1 MQAIGYA
8 RWSSLEQGR
17 GSSLERQVGLIRSL
31 CEARGWILIDQVV
44 DEGTSAYTGANVQT
58 GNLAAL
64 IRRIENGEVP
74 RDVVLV
80 VEQLDRI
87 SRLPP
92 SQVVSWIQ
100 RVVGMGVSI
109 ATVND
114 GLVINAEMID
124 ANPMNFMFL
133 VFNAFRAYQESKH
146 KSERL
151 SSSWAIKRQKLEA
164 GERRPITGNGP
175 AWLRF
180 NKETGN
186 FEKIPERVALV
197 QEIFDRTLAGEGKA
211 SIAATLN
218 ARLVETWGRGK
229 SKADGW
235 HPSYIQKI
243 LTNPAVIG
251 EFQPH
256 TKGRGEVRRTPAGEP
271 IQGYFEPVVSEAQWA
286 GVRAIKPLTRGGG
299 NGFKGEVR
307 NLFAGLCRCAHCGGT
322 MTYQFKSDNG
332 VRVRKGVERPK
343 KRSSYL
349 LCGRRARGLGCDN
362 ESHYRYEAL
371 EPGLL
376 EGVLSYALKNSFFS
390 SSEGVGSLSDD
401 HYRLTRELDAQQARM
416 GRMLTLY
423 EDTGDSEVR
432 ERWVLAKTKLGTLR
446 GQLDDAKT
454 ALDHARGA
462 ATPDQHAARVGAV
475 RADLEH
481 EDFET
486 RRTARQRVMG
496 SLREII
502 DYVTFDGAGRVIMV
516 LTGGATAIRFNREG
530 EILGDASTGIPGRIS
545 DPKGQAAAIAALYD
559 LYG

>member
-17 GSSLERQVGLIRSL
+17 GSSLERQVGLIRSF
-31 CEARGWILIDQVV
+31 CEAKGWSLIDQVV

-74 RDVVLV
+74 RDVVVV

-92 SQVVSWIQ
+92 SQVVSWMQ

-114 GLVINAEMID
+114 GLVINSEMID
-124 ANPMNFMFL
+124 ANPMNFMSL

-180 NKETGN
+180 DKETGS
-186 FEKIPERVALV
+186 FETIPERVAV
-197 QEIFDRTLAGEGKA
+197 VREIFDRTLAGEGKA
-211 SIAATLN
+211 SIAAALN
-218 ARLVETWGRGK
+218 ARSVETWGRGK

-243 LTNPAVIG
+243 LSNSAVIG

-256 TKGRGEVRRTPAGEP
+256 TKGRGDVRRTPAGEP
-271 IQGYFEPVVSEAQWA
+271 IQGYFGAVVSEAQWA
-286 GVRAIKPLTRGGG
+286 GVRAIKPLKRGGG

-322 MTYQFKSDNG
+322 MTYQFKTDDG
-332 VRVRKGVERPK
+332 VRVRKGVERPT

-362 ESHYRYEAL
+362 DSHYRYEAL

-376 EGVLSYALKNSFFS
+376 GGVLRYALKNSFFS

-401 HYRLTRELDAQQARM
+401 HYRLARELNAQQARV

-423 EDTGDSEVR
+423 EDTGDAEVR
-432 ERWVLAKTKLGTLR
+432 ERWLLAKTKLETLR
-446 GQLDDAKT
+446 GQLDDAKM
-454 ALDHARGA
+454 ALDRARGA
-462 ATPDQHAARVGAV
+462 ATPDQHAARVEAV
-475 RADLEH
+475 HADLEH

-486 RRTARQRVMG
+486 RRNARQRVMG

-516 LTGGATAIRFNREG
+516 LTGGATAIRFDREG
-530 EILGDASTGIPGRIS
+530 EILGDASTGIQSRIS

-559 LYG
+559 QCG

>member
-17 GSSLERQVGLIRSL
+17 GSSLERQVGSIRRF
-31 CEARGWILIDQVV
+31 CEARGWSLIEEVV
-44 DEGTSAYTGANVQT
+44 DEGTSAYTGANIQT

-64 IRRIENGEVP
+64 VRRLENGELS
-74 RDVVLV
+74 RDVVVV

-92 SQVVSWIQ
+92 IQVVGWIQ

-114 GLVINAEMID
+114 GLIINAEMIND
-124 ANPMNFMFL
+124 EQMNFVSL
-133 VFNAFRAYQESKH
+133 VFNACRAYQESKH
-146 KSERL
+146 KSDRL
-151 SSSWAIKRQKLEA
+151 SDSWALKREKLEA
-164 GERRPITGNGP
+164 GNRAPITGNGP
-175 AWLRF
+175 AWF
-180 NKETGN
+180 SYNKETGS

-218 ARLVETWGRGK
+218 ARSVETWGRGK

-243 LTNPAVIG
+243 LSNPAVIG

-256 TKGRGEVRRTPAGEP
+256 TKSRGEVRRTPVGEP
-271 IQGYFEPVVSEAQWA
+271 IQGYFQPVVSEAQWA
-286 GVRAIKPLTRGGG
+286 GVRALKPLKRGGG
-299 NGFKGEVR
+299 NGFKGEIR

-322 MTYQFKSDNG
+322 MTYQFKSDDG
-332 VRVRKGVERPK
+332 VRLRKGVERPT

-362 ESHYRYEAL
+362 DSHYRYEAL

-376 EGVLSYALKNSFFS
+376 RGVLSYALKNSFFS
-390 SSEGVGSLSDD
+390 RSEGVGTLSDD
-401 HYRLTRELDAQQARM
+401 HHRLTRELGAHQARM
-416 GRMLTLY
+416 GRMLSLY
-423 EDTGDSEVR
+423 EDTGDAEIR
-432 ERWVLAKTKLGTLR
+432 ERWLLAKTKLETLR
-446 GQLDDAKT
+446 GQLDHAKK
-454 ALDHARGA
+454 ALDQARGA
-462 ATPDQHAARVGAV
+462 ATPDQHAARVRAV
-475 RADLEH
+475 HADLHH

-486 RRTARQRVMG
+486 RRNARQRVMG

-502 DYVTFDGAGRVIMV
+502 DYVTFDAAGRVIMV
-516 LTGGATAIRFNREG
+516 LTGGATAIRFDREG
-530 EILGDASTGIPGRIS
+530 EILGDVSMGSQSPIS
-545 DPKGQAAAIAALYD
+545 DPKGQASAIAALYD
-559 LYG
+559 QCG